1 MAGNFMS
8 LRFLLLPAVLLLA
21 GGCVQRTMTINSDPP
36 GAVVVMNDQELGR
49 TPLTKDFIW
58 YGTYDVQVRMD
69 GYETLSTRQRVI
81 APVWQWPPFDLA
93 AELWPGHA
101 KDQRHFFY
109 TLKPISTT
117 QVSPETMLARS
128 AELRSKLESS
138 QYTKFPATAPTT
150 QPAK

>member
-1 MAGNFMS
+1 
-8 LRFLLLPAVLLLA
+8 
-21 GGCVQRTMTINSDPP
+21 
-36 GAVVVMNDQELGR
+36 MNDQELGR